1 MYTVKFVE
9 TVAFMLYAIQSITA
23 SSSAAAPLPD
33 RDSPASSKLLLSGD
47 KDKIDIH
54 ENELLGLFLSG
65 EKYLPIA
72 AHEMFFFNNYYSF
85 VLHMYVLYVCTVCCT
100 HGCMKCIFVGTN
112 MYVLNIFMYICLC
125 MYVCMYVCILSCAHI
140 CTCFYVC
147 MYVCM

>member
-72 AHEMFFFNNYYSF
+72 AHEMFFLIIIIILLYYICMYS
-85 VLHMYVLYVCTVCCT
+85 MYVQYVV
-100 HGCMKCIFVGTN
+100 HMDV
-112 MYVLNIFMYICLC
+112 
-125 MYVCMYVCILSCAHI
+125 
-140 CTCFYVC
+140 
-147 MYVCM
+147 